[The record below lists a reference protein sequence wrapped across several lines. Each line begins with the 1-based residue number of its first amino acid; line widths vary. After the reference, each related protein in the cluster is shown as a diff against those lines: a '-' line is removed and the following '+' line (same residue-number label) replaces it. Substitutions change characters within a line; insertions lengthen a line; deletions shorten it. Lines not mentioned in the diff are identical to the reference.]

1 MVNEKYLL
9 IAENLAE
16 RNINRLNKERSLK
29 EQEID
34 RLFYWIMSRLEWYVE
49 SCSPAQ
55 RSHTV
60 TIKISYLYDDGDVL
74 LEHCR
79 VSDYLSEYVK
89 GVEFYSV
96 MNEVANIFNEI
107 GKSDEKGYQFD
118 ATCIIPTNEIESAE
132 LTVRMFTR

>member
-16 RNINRLNKERSLK
+16 RNMNRLDKERSPK

-55 RSHTV
+55 RFHAV
-60 TIKISYLYDDGDVL
+60 TIKISYLYDDGEVL
-74 LEHCR
+74 LEHGR

-118 ATCIIPTNEIESAE
+118 ATCIIPIKEIESAE
-132 LTVRMFTR
+132 LTVHMFTR